1 MERHDL
7 LYLVCHGLGASPELT
22 RVLANSPIQL
32 LLIHLVPHMLD
43 VELLLSLPEIVE
55 LLLAAS
61 RCGDVSF

>member
-1 MERHDL
+1 VGRFSARVSPDL
-7 LYLVCHGLGASPELT
+7 
-22 RVLANSPIQL
+22 PIRL

-55 LLLAAS
+55 LLLAPS